1 MALLAEE
8 EAQERPFA
16 LPLLMR
22 LLRYLSPYKK
32 RLALAFCLILTGAV
46 AGQAGPR
53 LTQIAVDRHILHG
66 DLNGLRG
73 VVLLFLVCVVVQYLA
88 EAAQTVVTELTAQ
101 YAMRDL
107 RRDVFA
113 HLQRLPMGYFDRT
126 PIGRIMTRTTND
138 VEALSEFFTDG
149 AVSIFADCFAL
160 LAIIAFMVDMDLRLT
175 LVAAAV
181 VPVLVA
187 ATWYLQGLAMQAYRQ
202 LRLRLA
208 RLNSSLQENI
218 AGIEVVQLF
227 GRQQRNQADFGC
239 EHVAYRQAEDREIHC
254 YAIFFPLTE
263 FVVAAGTALV
273 LYFGALAV
281 WQQRLELG
289 VLMAFLQYVRRFFRP
304 IMDLN
309 DRYTLV
315 LGAMASSER
324 IFQLLD
330 VAPESLGG
338 RPQRPPLVAAGLIEF
353 DRVWFRYG
361 GATADYVLRDVSF
374 RLEPGHSLAL
384 VGATGSGKSTLVGL
398 LCRLYEIE
406 RGAIRID
413 GRDLRDWNTEELRRN
428 IGVVQ
433 QDVFLFSGD
442 IAGNIGL
449 GDPAISAQRLAE
461 AARHVRADRF
471 IARLPEGLA
480 HPVGERGATLSA
492 GERQLLSF
500 ARALA
505 YDPRIL
511 VLDEAT
517 SSIDTETEQLVQ
529 DAIASLLSGRTSI
542 VVAHRLSTIRRAD
555 QILVLHHGEVRERGR
570 HEDLLRQGGIYQR
583 LHQLNYAATQP
594 PSPPA

>member
-16 LPLLMR
+16 LPLLVR

-32 RLALAFCLILTGAV
+32 RLVLAFCLIFTGAV

-53 LTQIAVDRHILHG
+53 LTQIAVDRYILRSDLHG
-66 DLNGLRG
+66 LRS
-73 VVLLFLVCVVVQYLA
+73 VLLLFLVCVAVQYLA
-88 EAAQTVVTELTAQ
+88 EAAQTLVTELTAQ

-107 RRDVFA
+107 RREVFA

-208 RLNSSLQENI
+208 RLNSYLQENI

-227 GRQQRNQADFGC
+227 GRQQRNQADFRR

-254 YAIFFPLTE
+254 YAVFFPLTE

-273 LYFGALAV
+273 LYFGAQAV

-330 VAPESLGG
+330 VPPEAAGG
-338 RPQRPPLVAAGLIEF
+338 RLQQPPRRADGLIEF

-361 GATADYVLRDVSF
+361 TTDDWVLRDVSF

-384 VGATGSGKSTLVGL
+384 VGATGSGKSTLVSL

-406 RGAIRID
+406 RGAIRVD
-413 GRDLRDWNTEELRRN
+413 GRDLRDWNTDELRRN

-442 IAGNIGL
+442 IAGNISL
-449 GDPAISAQRLAE
+449 GNPAISALQMAE

-471 IARLPEGLA
+471 IARLPGGLA

-505 YDPRIL
+505 CDPRIL

-555 QILVLHHGEVRERGR
+555 QILVLHRGEVRERGR
-570 HEDLLRQGGIYQR
+570 HEELLRQGGIYQR

-594 PSPPA
+594 HPPPR